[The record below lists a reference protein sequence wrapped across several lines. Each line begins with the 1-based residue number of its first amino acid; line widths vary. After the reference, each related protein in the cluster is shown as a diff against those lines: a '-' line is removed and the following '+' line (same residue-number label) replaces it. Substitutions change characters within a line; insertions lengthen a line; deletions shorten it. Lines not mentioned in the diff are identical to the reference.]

1 MHRYFDSII
10 QICMFV
16 YVNIKDKVMKR
27 KIMLCNTLAKGLCLT
42 LVLTLQAR
50 ASFAQLDEIIKSA
63 TERPLE
69 IEPIT
74 APFEMP
80 RFIKPAFPNKEFSI
94 AEYGGRNDGKTK
106 NTEAFR
112 RAIEACSNSGGG
124 HVIVPEGKWLTGP
137 IHLKSNVNLQF
148 KEGAELHF
156 SDDPNDYLPVVFTR
170 WAGTELYNYSP
181 LIYANN
187 CMNIAITGPGKLFG
201 HGEEWWSWL
210 WRGEATIK
218 KIYENQVLKNIPPDQ
233 RICGTPEAGLRPQFI
248 NPVNCKNVLFEG
260 FTVNSPGPFMTF
272 DITYCENVIV
282 RGLIVKTFGGVNTD
296 GINLNSTRN
305 ALIEYCFINAGDDGI
320 CLKSGINEDGWRVG
334 RPTENVVIRNITDFK
349 SHAGVA
355 IGSDMSGDVR
365 NVYVHD
371 CQYLGSVKG
380 LRIKSNASRGGVVEN
395 IFYENIKMENIFRE
409 AILIETNYT
418 SFMSSVNGKA
428 YPVFRNLSYKNIT
441 CDNADIAINMQGTMQ
456 QPVNNVKFENVDI
469 KARHGITSNWVNGL
483 VMNNVNYQQADN
495 PPAPADILYTRLH
508 ESGIEAEYFNNKDL
522 EGEPVLSRVDKQVNF
537 YWGNGSSP
545 APGVQSEPFSVRWK
559 GFLKVPKS
567 ATYNIGM
574 EADDGFRLYLDNK
587 LLIDAW
593 ENYPKGM
600 LKSTDL
606 PLEQDRFYD
615 FKIEYFEN
623 KGFKYAIFHLKPAD
637 M

>member
-1 MHRYFDSII
+1 MKKSLSRIFPQVLLVALALVAGEAVA
-10 QICMFV
+10 QINPSVMTAPPMPSEIEPVTAPFPLPQFARPRFPDKFF
-16 YVNIKDKVMKR
+16 NIKD
-27 KIMLCNTLAKGLCLT
+27 
-42 LVLTLQAR
+42 
-50 ASFAQLDEIIKSA
+50 F
-63 TERPLE
+63 
-69 IEPIT
+69 
-74 APFEMP
+74 
-80 RFIKPAFPNKEFSI
+80 
-94 AEYGGRNDGKTK
+94 GGKNDGKTK

-112 RAIEACSNSGGG
+112 KAIEACSKSGGG
-124 HVIVPEGKWLTGP
+124 YVVVPEGKWFTGAV
-137 IHLKSNVNLQF
+137 HLKSNVNLHF
-148 KEGAELHF
+148 EEGAEIHF
-156 SDDPNDYLPVVFTR
+156 SDDPNDYLPPVFTR

-187 CMNIAITGPGKLFG
+187 CVNIAITGPGKLFG

-210 WRGEATIK
+210 WQGEPTIK
-218 KIYENQVLKNIPPDQ
+218 KIYEDQVLKNIPPDQ
-233 RICGTPEAGLRPQFI
+233 RIYGTREAGLRPLFI

-260 FTVNSPGPFMTF
+260 FTISSPGPFWTF

-282 RGLIVKTFGGVNTD
+282 RGLAIKTFGGVGTD

-305 ALIEYCFINAGDDGI
+305 ALIEYCFIHAGDDGI

-334 RPTENVVIRNITDFK
+334 RPTENVVIRNISDFK

-371 CQYLGSVKG
+371 CQYLESIKG
-380 LRIKSNASRGGVVEN
+380 LRIKSNPSRGGIVEN
-395 IFYENIKMENIFRE
+395 IWYENIKMENIFRE
-409 AILIETNYT
+409 AILIETNYI
-418 SFMSSVNGKA
+418 SFMPSENGKA

-441 CDNADIAINMQGTMQ
+441 CNHADVAIKMQGSAQ
-456 QPVNNVKFENVDI
+456 QPVNAVRFENIDI
-469 KARHGITSNWVNGL
+469 RARQGIISDWVNGL
-483 VMNNVNYQQADN
+483 VMTNVNYQQADN
-495 PPAPADILYTRLH
+495 PPAPADILFTRSH
-508 ESGIEAEYFNNKDL
+508 EPGIEAEYFNNKEL
-522 EGEPVLSRVDKQVNF
+522 QGEPVLSRVDKQVNF

-545 APGVQSEPFSVRWK
+545 APGVQSDPFSVRWK

-567 ATYNIGM
+567 ATYHIGM

-600 LKSTDL
+600 LKSVAL
-606 PLEQDRFYD
+606 RLEQDRFYD
-615 FKIEYFEN
+615 FRIEYFEN
-623 KGFKYAIFHLKPAD
+623 KGFKYAIFHLKPAE